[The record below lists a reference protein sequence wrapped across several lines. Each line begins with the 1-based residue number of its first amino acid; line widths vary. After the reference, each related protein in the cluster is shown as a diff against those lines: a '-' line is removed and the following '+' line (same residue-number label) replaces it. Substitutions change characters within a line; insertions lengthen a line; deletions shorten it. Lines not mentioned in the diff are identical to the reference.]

1 MKENKK
7 YGGLCINKYVHEL
20 TQLTIIR
27 ILAIFNVKFG
37 IHCML
42 NVAIEVAKQTR
53 DKKCSQKRGRQNG
66 KNVDSKD
73 L

>member
-1 MKENKK
+1 
-7 YGGLCINKYVHEL
+7 
-20 TQLTIIR
+20 
-27 ILAIFNVKFG
+27 
-37 IHCML
+37 ML
-42 NVAIEVAKQTR
+42 NVAVVVAKQTR